1 MTVVSSLF
9 PRLSRDEARLLSPLQ
24 LAYVGDSVHALLVR
38 SYLIRRGLLVKDMHD
53 AANRVV
59 SAVSQYH
66 AMQALL
72 PLLTPEEEDIARRG
86 RNAHPHHGA
95 PKSAS
100 VGEYAGATG
109 LEALLGYLFLT
120 GQEERLH
127 ALLPYILPD
136 LQAEDSASCQKNN
149 CL

>member
-1 MTVVSSLF
+1 MSEMTPLF
-9 PRLSRDEARLLSPLQ
+9 PRFTREEALMLSPLQ

-38 SYLIRRGLLVKDMHD
+38 TRLIQKNLLVKDMH
-53 AANRVV
+53 ARANHAV

-66 AMQALL
+66 ALQALT
-72 PLLTPEEEDIARRG
+72 PLLTEEERDIAKRG

-109 LEALLGYLFLT
+109 LEALLGFLFLT
-120 GQEERLH
+120 GQTDRINEIMPYLQGEE
-127 ALLPYILPD
+127 
-136 LQAEDSASCQKNN
+136 
-149 CL
+149 

>member
-1 MTVVSSLF
+1 MSDLTPLF
-9 PRLSRDEARLLSPLQ
+9 PRFTREEALMLSPLQ

-38 SYLIRRGLLVKDMHD
+38 SQLIQKNLLVRDMHQ
-53 AANRVV
+53 AANHAV

-66 AMQALL
+66 AMQALT
-72 PLLTPEEEDIARRG
+72 PLLTEEERDIAKRG

-120 GQEERLH
+120 GQTDRLIE
-127 ALLPYILPD
+127 LLPY
-136 LQAEDSASCQKNN
+136 LQGED
-149 CL
+149 